1 MKLYYKAGACS
12 QAIHISLRELGID
25 FTLDAVD
32 RATGLTASGIEY
44 KTKVPEGYVPA
55 LELDDGDVLTEG
67 VAIQQYLA
75 DAHPESALAPPPA
88 TVARAHFNGF
98 LNWLASELHKSFS
111 PFFKQQLDDAGR
123 AIALQNLES
132 RMDLLEARLSDGRPF
147 TTGTSFS
154 VADPY
159 AFVITGWAERLGI
172 GLANWPRIAAFRGRM
187 LERASV
193 RDALRAEGLL
203 EEGATSA

>member
-12 QAIHISLRELGID
+12 QAIHISLRELGIE

-32 RATGLTASGIEY
+32 HATGLTESGIEY

-75 DAHPESALAPPPA
+75 DAHPESGLAPPSA
-88 TVARAHFNGF
+88 TVERAHFNGF
-98 LNWLASELHKSFS
+98 LNWLASELHKSFT
-111 PFFKQQLDDAGR
+111 PLYKQKLDDAGR
-123 AIALQNLES
+123 EAVIQNLS
-132 RMDLLEARLSDGRPF
+132 AQMDLLEARLTGGRAFMTGKSF
-147 TTGTSFS
+147 T

-172 GLANWPRIAAFRGRM
+172 GLESWPQIAAFRARL